1 MSVVKTIGVMTSG
14 GDCSGLNA
22 AIRSVVTAAV
32 RGHGWTV
39 YGLIDGTSGL
49 LDRPVRAV
57 RLDRDS
63 VGTGYLRTGGTV
75 LGTINKADALTKA
88 LTQGVDSDLI
98 SVFAEGAQS
107 LNLEAL
113 VVIGGDGS
121 MRILSKLCQKVG
133 LNMVG
138 IPKTVDND
146 VHKTDR
152 AIGFS
157 STVQVVCEALD
168 RLQSTAESHRRV
180 MVVEV
185 MGRDSGHIAMTA
197 GMAGGADAI
206 LVPEIPYTLSGL
218 TQRLQANFY
227 KGGPGHALV
236 VVAEG
241 VTSSGHRPACV
252 TYSDGEERYGG
263 IGHRLAEDIFSQTS
277 LETRA
282 TVLGHIQRGGPPSAD
297 DRLLASLFGVKAVD
311 LIQSGRFNHMT
322 VWHNGTVSAVPLH
335 EVTVGS
341 CLLDKEGPLVQ
352 AARALGV
359 YVGDV

>member
-1 MSVVKTIGVMTSG
+1 MSAIQTIGIMTSG

-32 RGHGWTV
+32 NGHGWAV
-39 YGLIDGTSGL
+39 YGLLDGTSGL

-57 RLDRDS
+57 QLDRES
-63 VGTGYLRTGGTV
+63 IGSGYLRIGGTV
-75 LGTINKADALTKA
+75 LGTISKADALTKS
-88 LTQGVDSDLI
+88 LIEGVDDNLV
-98 SVFAEGAQS
+98 SVFHEGVQS
-107 LNLEAL
+107 LNLDAL

-121 MRILSKLCQKVG
+121 MRILSNLCHKVG

-146 VHKTDR
+146 VHETDR

-157 STVQVVCEALD
+157 STVQVVCDSLD

-197 GMAGGADAI
+197 GVAGGADII
-206 LVPEIPYTLSGL
+206 LVPEIPYTLHGV
-218 TQRLQANFY
+218 TQRLHANFSQ
-227 KGGPGHALV
+227 GGPGHALV

-241 VTSSGHRPACV
+241 VSYSGSAPTYV
-252 TYSDGEERYGG
+252 TYSDGEKRYGG
-263 IGHRLAEDIFSQTS
+263 VGHRLAEDIFAQTS

-282 TVLGHIQRGGPPSAD
+282 TILGHIQRGGPPSAD
-297 DRLLASLFGVKAVD
+297 DRLLASLFGAKAVD
-311 LIQSGRFNHMT
+311 LIQKGQFDHMT
-322 VWHNGTVSAVPLH
+322 VWRNGAISSVPLSD
-335 EVTVGS
+335 VTIGS
-341 CLLDKEGPLVQ
+341 RLLDKTGSLVHT
-352 AARALGV
+352 ARALGV